1 MNKKIKVLIVEDD
14 EAILKLYNTKLTHC
28 GFDVLVAR
36 DGKEG
41 VEKAKSMVPDIILLD
56 VMMPI
61 MNGFE
66 ALKALKKDK
75 ETASIPV
82 VILSNYGELPNV
94 TEGFNMGADD
104 YLIKAEHT
112 PEEILETVKDVLKD
126 KSPII
131 GKAFKETC

>member
-1 MNKKIKVLIVEDD
+1 MNRKTKVLIVEDD
-14 EAILKLYNTKLTHC
+14 EAILKLYETKLTHC
-28 GFDVLVAR
+28 GFDVSVAR
-36 DGKEG
+36 DGREG
-41 VEKAKSMVPDIILLD
+41 AEKAKSMLPDIILLD

-66 ALKALKKDK
+66 ALKILKKDLK
-75 ETASIPV
+75 TSKIPV

-112 PEEILETVKDVLKD
+112 PEEILETIKDVLTD

-131 GKAFKETC
+131 GEAFKETD